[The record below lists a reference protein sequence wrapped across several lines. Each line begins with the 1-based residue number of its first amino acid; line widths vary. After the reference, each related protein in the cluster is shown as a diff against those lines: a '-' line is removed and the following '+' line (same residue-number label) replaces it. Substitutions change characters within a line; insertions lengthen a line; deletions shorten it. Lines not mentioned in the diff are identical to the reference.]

1 MFIIAYFYKNW
12 NMLFLFAYSLL
23 GEKMKKAMDKLF
35 TVDKKVVIFLFII
48 SFIGVLTGSLFMTV
62 LSSEDKLLVAD
73 TLSSFLETIEPT
85 NYIASLTN
93 NLIINT
99 LFIGVIWLLGFSVI
113 GLPVVVVLIFYKAF
127 SISFTLSSFV
137 ANYGLKGSLLGFL
150 YNFPHQFVIFVI
162 YLYVGCYA
170 IKVSLA
176 LVNSI
181 MKRKT
186 IDFKAIMNRYL
197 LVLIVSLLIVV
208 IMTLLETFLTPYLLK
223 IVVNVL

>member
-1 MFIIAYFYKNW
+1 
-12 NMLFLFAYSLL
+12 MLLLYAYSLL

-48 SFIGVLTGSLFMTV
+48 SFIGVITGSLFMIV

-73 TLSSFLETIEPT
+73 TLSSFLENIEPT
-85 NYIASLTN
+85 NYISSLTN
-93 NLIINT
+93 NLIVNT
-99 LFIGVIWLLGFSVI
+99 LFIAIIWLLGFSMI
-113 GLPVVVVLIFYKAF
+113 GLPIVIILVFYKAF
-127 SISFTLSSFV
+127 SVSFTLSSFV

-170 IKVSLA
+170 IKVSIA
-176 LVNSI
+176 LINSI
-181 MKRKT
+181 IKRKT
-186 IDFKAIMNRYL
+186 IDFKNIMNRYL
-197 LVLIVSLLIVV
+197 LVLIVSLLVVV

-223 IVVNVL
+223 IVTNVL